1 MSAAG
6 SQSVLTLYR
15 AILKNARFY
24 PSSKRDG
31 IIREAKALFHEH
43 RDLTDGAKIAK
54 ELQQARIGLQE
65 LQQYAPA
72 NLEADGVADEWKLT
86 LRGATLPDD
95 VSTDV
100 LQKK

>member
-6 SQSVLTLYR
+6 GQSVLALYR

-31 IIREAKALFHEH
+31 IIREVKALFHEH
-43 RDLTDGAKIAK
+43 KDLTDGAKIVK

-65 LQQYAPA
+65 LEQYAPA
-72 NLEADGVADEWKLT
+72 NLEASGEWKLT